1 MVEMSGT
8 LLASS
13 PRSTRE
19 ETASRRRRKN
29 NEMSSTIVTTK
40 DTTIPTGKNFTA
52 CYMELCKRYHLRP
65 LPVICVTLPYSLD
78 FTTDRIKMEDWRP
91 ILNSLSL
98 DRTLRSISIR
108 SRYQYRKPSESGG
121 GRISLEEK
129 NRSKKGP
136 GVLTQCILE
145 WLSHSIGQCVRNSLS
160 LTHLELEGIP
170 FPTDCL
176 AVLCVGLAGTETLE
190 HLSFQRCYIGDAGC
204 ELVCRAITDV
214 RTIRSLNLSDC
225 DLTSRCGTVLASTL
239 SRQELSLY
247 HETWKQSLRYRQPN
261 IEAMP
266 GLRRLTLSDNPRLGD
281 SVVLKMIEVI
291 RDSLWLK
298 ALDLRHCG
306 LTDQIGDD
314 LLELLEQNSS
324 LTVLD
329 VRQNSNMNDN
339 LIELILQRLDGKERH
354 GEYDW
359 LNSSRR
365 DCKLSS
371 MNFLRNKSNKSN
383 NNKENEMINNGAYD
397 KKKTNRI
404 RENNNAIGKKTKVL
418 TPSTMKTRKDNTQAC
433 ELNKVQGRFVKPSLH
448 LDLQSR
454 IKPTNVEMTTT
465 TTNSLD
471 TSESNVRFSS
481 RNKLEKINEDR
492 EQILI
497 MTRELMLARTTND
510 HLLEENKRQDLLVA
524 RERAKREIAETKLRV
539 MSTDLADLE
548 NILREKDRETDG
560 FLLVSQ
566 RSLNDICASFDR
578 LVELLESL
586 TRNSRFDRKHL
597 EENLTIGKD
606 VKRRIDSIVRKT
618 KSENLGRG
626 YVVDIPD
633 DEREEEEDN
642 EGKEET
648 IEKDKEIIVESSR
661 FDKKKLVKSEGDVRR
676 KQQQQ
681 QQQQQPLPLSPVR
694 VETNIGDNPDVVV
707 VGSSLKGLVHGRLD
721 AGDKRNMSSVERAKD
736 IFFRFVNGEVEGNFS
751 IG

>member
-13 PRSTRE
+13 PRSTRG
-19 ETASRRRRKN
+19 ETASRRKRKK
-29 NEMSSTIVTTK
+29 NEISSTIVNTK

-65 LPVICVTLPYSLD
+65 LPIICVTLPYSLD

-98 DRTLRSISIR
+98 DRSSLRSISIR
-108 SRYQYRKPSESGG
+108 SRYQYRKPSENGD
-121 GRISLEEK
+121 GRINLEEK

-136 GVLTQCILE
+136 GVLTQCLLE

-214 RTIRSLNLSDC
+214 RTIRSLNFSDC

-306 LTDQIGDD
+306 LTDQIGND

-339 LIELILQRLDGKERH
+339 LIEMILQRLDGKERH
-354 GEYDW
+354 GDYDW
-359 LNSSRR
+359 SNSSRK

-371 MNFLRNKSNKSN
+371 MNFQRIKSNKGN
-383 NNKENEMINNGAYD
+383 NNKENEINGAYE
-397 KKKTNRI
+397 KKTNRI
-404 RENNNAIGKKTKVL
+404 RENNSIGGKKTKVL
-418 TPSTMKTRKDNTQAC
+418 TPSTMKTRKDNTQPS
-433 ELNKVQGRFVKPSLH
+433 ELNKVQGRLVKPSLH

-454 IKPTNVEMTTT
+454 IKPTTVEMTTT
-465 TTNSLD
+465 NSLE
-471 TSESNVRFSS
+471 TSESNVKFSS
-481 RNKLEKINEDR
+481 GNKLEKKNEDR
-492 EQILI
+492 EQII
-497 MTRELMLARTTND
+497 MMTRELMLARTTHD
-510 HLLEENKRQDLLVA
+510 HLLEENKRQDILVA
-524 RERAKREIAETKLRV
+524 REKAKREIAETKLRA

-586 TRNSRFDRKHL
+586 TRNSRLDRKHL

-606 VKRRIDSIVRKT
+606 VKRRFIDSIVRKT

-626 YVVDIPD
+626 YVVDIED
-633 DEREEEEDN
+633 DEREEEE
-642 EGKEET
+642 EKEREEET
-648 IEKDKEIIVESSR
+648 IEKDKEMIVESSR

-681 QQQQQPLPLSPVR
+681 QQPLPLTPVR
-694 VETNIGDNPDVVV
+694 VETNIGDNPDVLV

-721 AGDKRNMSSVERAKD
+721 AGDKRNMSSVERAKN
-736 IFFRFVNGEVEGNFS
+736 IFFRFVNGEVEGNFP

>member
-1 MVEMSGT
+1 MVEMSET
-8 LLASS
+8 LVASS
-13 PRSTRE
+13 PRSTKG
-19 ETASRRRRKN
+19 ETALRRKRKKN
-29 NEMSSTIVTTK
+29 DQSSTTIATK
-40 DTTIPTGKNFTA
+40 NDTTIPTGKNFTA

-65 LPVICVTLPYSLD
+65 LPIICVTLPYSLD

-98 DRTLRSISIR
+98 DRSLRSISIR

-129 NRSKKGP
+129 NRTKKGP

-145 WLSHSIGQCVRNSLS
+145 WLSHSIGQCVRNSYS

-239 SRQELSLY
+239 SRQELLLY

-281 SVVLKMIEVI
+281 SVVLKMIDVI

-306 LTDQIGDD
+306 LTDQIGND

-329 VRQNSNMNDN
+329 VRQNPNMNDN
-339 LIELILQRLDGKERH
+339 LIEMILQRLDGKEH
-354 GEYDW
+354 GEYGW

-371 MNFLRNKSNKSN
+371 MNFLKKKLNKSNK
-383 NNKENEMINNGAYD
+383 ENEINGAYE
-397 KKKTNRI
+397 KKQNR
-404 RENNNAIGKKTKVL
+404 RCENNLVVNKTKVL
-418 TPSTMKTRKDNTQAC
+418 TQSMKTRKDNSQVT
-433 ELNKVQGRFVKPSLH
+433 ELNKVQATRFVVKPSLH

-454 IKPTNVEMTTT
+454 IKPTNVET
-465 TTNSLD
+465 TTNSLVM
-471 TSESNVRFSS
+471 SESNVRFSS
-481 RNKLEKINEDR
+481 RNKFDTSTRIDLEKKNEDR
-492 EQILI
+492 EQII
-497 MTRELMLARTTND
+497 KMTKELMLARATHD
-510 HLLEENKRQDLLVA
+510 YLLEKSKRQDLLVA
-524 RERAKREIAETKLRV
+524 QEKAKREIAETKLRG

-566 RSLNDICASFDR
+566 RSLNDICVSFDR

-586 TRNSRFDRKHL
+586 TRNSRLDRKNL
-597 EENLTIGKD
+597 EENLAIGKD

-626 YVVDIPD
+626 YVVDIED
-633 DEREEEEDN
+633 DEQEI
-642 EGKEET
+642 EET
-648 IEKDKEIIVESSR
+648 IQDDNEIIVESSR

-676 KQQQQ
+676 KQKQQ
-681 QQQQQPLPLSPVR
+681 PLSPVR
-694 VETNIGDNPDVVV
+694 VETNIGDNPDVM
-707 VGSSLKGLVHGRLD
+707 VGQSLKGFIHNNRLD

-736 IFFRFVNGEVEGNFS
+736 IFFRFVNGEAEGNFS